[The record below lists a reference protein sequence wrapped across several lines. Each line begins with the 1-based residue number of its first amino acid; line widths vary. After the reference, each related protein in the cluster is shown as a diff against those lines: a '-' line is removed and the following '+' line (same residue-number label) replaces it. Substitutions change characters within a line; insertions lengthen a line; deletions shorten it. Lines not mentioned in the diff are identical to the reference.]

1 MGVRGSFRPIS
12 AFQVAGYLWV
22 IDDSPMSERGA
33 DESIDE
39 LASVTPLTS
48 LTVAAVAR
56 RLGVAP
62 ATLRTWDRRYG
73 LGPSGHQQGSHRRYN
88 DEDLA
93 RLATMRR
100 LIIAGHAPAQAAAMA
115 LAQEPSAGASL
126 SDLAS
131 GISRKSSQASWSGV
145 GDQACQLRID
155 QLKRGAFAMDRGL
168 VESEISEVIGTLGVG
183 DAWSNVLVPLLKAIG
198 EDWAKSGKGI
208 EVEHMLSEIIVRAFA
223 EVSRTARQ
231 PINSAPVLLACVG
244 EEIHSLAINALA
256 ACLAQDA
263 IAVQYLGARTP
274 QVAINETVRRSAPPA
289 IFLWA
294 QLASNA
300 NRAFI
305 DELPAVRP
313 APRVIL
319 GGPGWSDVVCERAYV
334 AHDLSSARQEIAR
347 AVGILNH

>member
-1 MGVRGSFRPIS
+1 
-12 AFQVAGYLWV
+12 
-22 IDDSPMSERGA
+22 MSEQGMG
-33 DESIDE
+33 EPQDE

-73 LGPSGHQQGSHRRYN
+73 LGPNGHQDGSHRRYS

-93 RLATMRR
+93 RLALMRR

-115 LAQEPSAGASL
+115 LSQAPESL
-126 SDLAS
+126 SLTASKSLAAS
-131 GISRKSSQASWSGV
+131 TNSSASKALNPHSSESA
-145 GDQACQLRID
+145 DCQLRIE
-155 QLKRGAFAMDRGL
+155 QLKRGAFALDRSL

-198 EDWAKSGKGI
+198 DDWAKSGKGI
-208 EVEHMLSEIIVRAFA
+208 EVEHMLSEIIIRAFA
-223 EVSRTARQ
+223 EISRSVSQ
-231 PINSAPVLLACVG
+231 PINAAPVLLACVG

-274 QVAINETVRRSAPPA
+274 QVAINETVRRTAPPA

-313 APRVIL
+313 ASRVIL
-319 GGPGWSDVVCERAYV
+319 GGPGWQGVMCERAYV
-334 AHDLSSARQEIAR
+334 AHDLASARQEIAR
-347 AVGILNH
+347 SVGILNH

>member
-1 MGVRGSFRPIS
+1 MNESEKSGV
-12 AFQVAGYLWV
+12 
-22 IDDSPMSERGA
+22 
-33 DESIDE
+33 
-39 LASVTPLTS
+39 VTPLTS

-73 LGPSGHQQGSHRRYN
+73 LGPSGHQEGSHRRYS
-88 DEDLA
+88 DSDLA
-93 RLATMRR
+93 RLALMRR
-100 LIIAGHAPAQAAAMA
+100 LIIAGHAPAEAAALA
-115 LAQEPSAGASL
+115 LAHDGSEIQPLVQSATGSGQPGEAGELNPSE
-126 SDLAS
+126 
-131 GISRKSSQASWSGV
+131 
-145 GDQACQLRID
+145 CQRRVD
-155 QLKRGAFAMDRGL
+155 QLKRGAFAMDRSL
-168 VESEISEVIGTLGVG
+168 VESEIAEVIHTFGVG
-183 DAWSNVLVPLLKAIG
+183 EAWSNVLVPLLKAIG

-223 EVSRTARQ
+223 DVSRTATE
-231 PINSAPVLLACVG
+231 PINRTPVLLACVG

-300 NRAFI
+300 NRAII

-313 APRVIL
+313 TPRVIL
-319 GGPGWSDVVCERAYV
+319 GGPGWEGVACEKSIV
-334 AHDLSSARQEIAR
+334 AHDLASARREIAR
-347 AVGILNH
+347 AVGIVNH